1 MKDKISI
8 IKIII
13 IGIVSLL
20 SIFLIGNVATLDLI
34 PSKYLFL
41 IIGAII
47 VINLLADACLLVKKK
62 WTKIISVILYIPLIV
77 VSIIGTKYLSSTNDF
92 FDKAFDNYKT
102 EIIHYNVIVKVNDSY
117 NSLKDLKNKDIAYF
131 TFYDDIDTMLNEV
144 KKEYKNANF
153 KPHDDIYDTF
163 VNFFANQV
171 TSIIVDDGYF
181 EEMKDTYPDLDDK
194 VRIIYTYSIE
204 TKVKENNEETT
215 TTKASNEETT
225 TTRKSYSK
233 INKGESINIYISG
246 SDSRK
251 KTLPSKT
258 RSDVNM
264 VLSINPKTK
273 TILMTSIPRD
283 YYVWVYGKT
292 GLKDKL
298 THAGIYGLN
307 VSKRTVENLFDIDI
321 DYAVK
326 VGMPAVVELVDL
338 VGGIEVYSD
347 TEFDSYH
354 MKGWHVNKGM
364 NSMDGEHAL
373 AYARERYAYAS
384 GDRHRVKNQQQV
396 LEATFKKLASDA
408 SILLKYEELLSSLK
422 NLYMTDMPRSVI
434 SKYVKMQ
441 LDDMASW
448 KFISQS
454 VDGKGK
460 MTATYTAP
468 KSKRYVMVPNESSV
482 EKARNK
488 MKEVLEAK

>member
-1 MKDKISI
+1 MKNKTNI
-8 IKIII
+8 IKLIII
-13 IGIVSLL
+13 LIMTILSL
-20 SIFLIGNVATLDLI
+20 FLIINITRLDLI
-34 PSKYLFL
+34 PSKFLFP
-41 IIGAII
+41 IIAAII
-47 VINLLADACLLVKKK
+47 LINLVADVCLLLKKK
-62 WTKIISVILYIPLIV
+62 WTKVISVLLYLPIIA
-77 VSIIGTKYLSSTNDF
+77 ITFIGTGYLTKTDDF
-92 FDKAFDNYKT
+92 LDTAFDNYKT

-117 NSLKDLKNKDIAYF
+117 KSLKDLKDKDIAYF
-131 TFYDDIDTMLNEV
+131 TFYDDSDAMLNEV
-144 KKEYKNANF
+144 KKEYNDANF

-171 TSIIVDDGYF
+171 TSIIVDDGYY
-181 EEMKDTYPDLDDK
+181 EEMKDTYSDLDDK

-204 TKVKENNEETT
+204 TKVKENNEET

-307 VSKRTVENLFDIDI
+307 VSKKTVENLFDIDI
-321 DYAVK
+321 DYSIK

-347 TEFDSYH
+347 TEFDSFH
-354 MKGWHVNKGM
+354 IKGWHVTKGM
-364 NSMDGEHAL
+364 NAMDGKHAL

-396 LEATFKKLASDA
+396 LEATFKKLASDS
-408 SILLKYEELLSSLK
+408 SILLKYDELLTSLK
-422 NLYMTDMPRSVI
+422 NLYMTDIPRSVI
-434 SKYVKMQ
+434 SDYVKMQ
-441 LDDMASW
+441 LNDMASW

-454 VDGKGK
+454 VDGKGL

-468 KSKRYVMVPNESSV
+468 KSKRYVMVPNEATV

-488 MKEVLEAK
+488 MKEVLEAR